1 MRRPVAI
8 ALAALP
14 AIALLAA
21 FACRGVGAPAPVG
34 SAAPAAPVAAPATAT
49 PATTAAPAPA
59 PQPATA
65 PPPVVEA
72 PAAPAPPA
80 GTEIVRDHCLTC
92 HSEDLLRQQRL
103 TAAQWT
109 KTIDKMRTWGSTIAP
124 NRVEWLAAYLAREY
138 GKDSGPY
145 AAERLSAAD
154 AATLFAPRPVA
165 ALEGGDRTRGLA
177 LYADRCQPCHE
188 EEGRGG
194 DGSVTIAGR
203 RIVDRPADLAELV
216 RTGRGDMPSFAETT
230 DAELADLLAYLRSL
244 PR

>member
-1 MRRPVAI
+1 MRRPIAI

-14 AIALLAA
+14 AVALLAA
-21 FACRGVGAPAPVG
+21 FACRGVGAPPPVG
-34 SAAPAAPVAAPATAT
+34 SAAPAAPAAAP
-49 PATTAAPAPA
+49 TTQSAAPA

-65 PPPVVEA
+65 PPPAAE
-72 PAAPAPPA
+72 PSAAPAPPA

-124 NRVEWLAAYLAREY
+124 NRVEALAAYLARES
-138 GKDSGPY
+138 GRESGPY

-165 ALEGGDRTRGLA
+165 ALEGGDRTRGLT
-177 LYADRCQPCHE
+177 LYVDRCQPCHE

-194 DGSVTIAGR
+194 EGSVTIAGR

-216 RTGRGDMPSFAETT
+216 RSGRGDMPSFAETT
-230 DAELADLLAYLRSL
+230 DAEIADLLAYLRAL